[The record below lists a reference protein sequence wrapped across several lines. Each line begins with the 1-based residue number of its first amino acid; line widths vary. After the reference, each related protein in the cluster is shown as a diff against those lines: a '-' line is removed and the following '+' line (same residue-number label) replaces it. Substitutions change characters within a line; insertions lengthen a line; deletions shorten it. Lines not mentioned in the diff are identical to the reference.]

1 MRKFMRTAAI
11 VAAGAATIA
20 LAGCGSAGNTAAS
33 GGNLPDGIP
42 ETIDGEG
49 RTLTVWIMQD
59 DYSEST
65 LEAIKKEF
73 TERTGAEADVQVQQW
88 EGIATKLSTALG
100 TSTPPDI
107 VDIGNTQVAGY
118 AANGALLDVTD
129 YKEDLQQGNTWLGG
143 LEDPATIDGTLY
155 AIPGFAGNR
164 AVIYNKT
171 LWAEAGITEPP
182 STWEELTAALDAL
195 AAANTASDFSPLYL
209 PGQHFY
215 VGLQFL
221 WENGGEVAVSE
232 DGEWT
237 STADS
242 PEALK
247 GIQAWK
253 DFQNT
258 YSVASSRTVDADNPE
273 QEQIFADGKAGAIIA
288 TNGSINAI
296 LGANPELT
304 ADDLGT
310 FALPGQVEETQPVM
324 LGGSV
329 WGIAAKSENPDLAL
343 VWAQIATSD
352 EIQVDYVFGDQGLM
366 PNSVENGEKVAGDLP
381 DTKVGF
387 FQAALNS
394 RATPASPGWTEVEGA
409 RLLQELFSTV
419 ASGAATPEEAAA
431 TYNSKADAYLK

>member
-1 MRKFMRTAAI
+1 MRKIMRVAAF
-11 VAAGAATIA
+11 ATAGAAVMA
-20 LAGCGSAGNTAAS
+20 LAGCGSSGNAAS
-33 GGNLPDGIP
+33 GGDLPDGIP
-42 ETIDGEG
+42 DTIDGAG
-49 RTLTVWIMQD
+49 RTLTVWVMQD
-59 DYSEST
+59 DYSDST
-65 LEAIKKEF
+65 LEAITAEF
-73 TERTGAEADVQVQQW
+73 EERTGADVDVQIQQW

-100 TSTPPDI
+100 TTTPPDI
-107 VDIGNTQVAGY
+107 ADIGNTQVAGY

-129 YKEDLQQGNTWLGG
+129 YKADLQQGNTWLGG
-143 LEDPATIDGTLY
+143 LEEPATIDGSLY
-155 AIPGFAGNR
+155 GIPGFAGNR

-171 LWAEAGITEPP
+171 LWAEAGITEAPT
-182 STWEELTAALDAL
+182 SWDELTADLDAL
-195 AAANTASDFSPLYL
+195 AAANTASDFSPMYI

-215 VGLQFL
+215 VGLQFI
-221 WENGGEVAVSE
+221 WENGGEIAVSE

-242 PEALK
+242 PEAIK
-247 GIQAWK
+247 GMEAWK
-253 DFQNT
+253 EFQNT

-296 LGANPELT
+296 LGANPDLT
-304 ADDLGT
+304 TDDIGT
-310 FALPGQVEETQPVM
+310 FALPGQIEETQPVM

-329 WGIAAKSENPDLAL
+329 WGIAAKSANPDLAL

-352 EIQVDYVFGDQGLM
+352 DVQVDYVFGDQGLM
-366 PNSVENGEKVAGDLP
+366 PNSIENGEAVAADLP

-387 FQAALNS
+387 FDAALNS

-409 RLLQELFSTV
+409 RLLQEMFSTV
-419 ASGAATPEEAAA
+419 AAGTATPEEAAA

>member
-1 MRKFMRTAAI
+1 MRKIMR
-11 VAAGAATIA
+11 VAAFATAGVAALA
-20 LAGCGSAGNTAAS
+20 LAGCGSSGSGAAG
-33 GGNLPDGIP
+33 GDLPDGIP
-42 ETIDGEG
+42 ETIDAAGEK
-49 RTLTVWIMQD
+49 LTVWIMQD

-65 LEAIKKEF
+65 LDAIKAEF

-118 AANGALLDVTD
+118 AANGALLDITA

-155 AIPGFAGNR
+155 GVPGFAGNR

-171 LWAEAGITEPP
+171 LWAEAGITEAPT
-182 STWEELTAALDAL
+182 TWDELTADLDKL
-195 AAANTASDFSPLYL
+195 AAANTSSDFSPMYV

-242 PEALK
+242 DEAIK
-247 GIQAWK
+247 GIEAWK
-253 DFQNT
+253 EFQNT

-296 LGANPELT
+296 LGANPDLT
-304 ADDLGT
+304 EDEIGT
-310 FALPGQVEETQPVM
+310 FALPGQVEDTQPVM

-329 WGIAAKSENPDLAL
+329 WGIAAKSKNPELAL

-352 EIQVDYVFGDQGLM
+352 AVQVDYVFGEQGLM
-366 PNSVENGEKVAGDLP
+366 PNSVENGEKVAADLP

-387 FQAALNS
+387 FEAALNS

-419 ASGAATPEEAAA
+419 AAGTATPEEAAA

>member
-1 MRKFMRTAAI
+1 MRKIMRVAAF
-11 VAAGAATIA
+11 ATAGAAVLV
-20 LAGCGSAGNTAAS
+20 LAGCGSSGSGAAG
-33 GGNLPDGIP
+33 GELPDGIP
-42 ETIDGEG
+42 ETIDAAGE
-49 RTLTVWIMQD
+49 TLTVWIMQD
-59 DYSEST
+59 DYSDST
-65 LEAIKKEF
+65 LEAIKAEF
-73 TERTGAEADVQVQQW
+73 TERTGAEADVQIQQW

-107 VDIGNTQVAGY
+107 ADIGNTQVAGY
-118 AANGALLDVTD
+118 AANGALLDITD
-129 YKEDLQQGNTWLGG
+129 YKEDLAQGNTWLGG

-155 AIPGFAGNR
+155 GVPGFAGNR

-171 LWAEAGITEPP
+171 LWAEAGVTEAPT
-182 STWEELTAALDAL
+182 TWDELTAALDKL
-195 AAANTASDFSPLYL
+195 AAANTAPDFSPMYV

-242 PEALK
+242 AEAIK
-247 GIQAWK
+247 GIEAWK
-253 DFQNT
+253 EFQNT

-273 QEQIFADGKAGAIIA
+273 QEQLFADGKAGAIIA
-288 TNGSINAI
+288 TNGAINAI

-304 ADDLGT
+304 EDEIGT
-310 FALPGQVEETQPVM
+310 FALPGQIEDTQPVM

-329 WGIAAKSENPDLAL
+329 WGIAAKSQNPDLAL

-352 EIQVDYVFGDQGLM
+352 EIQVDFVFGEQGLM
-366 PNSVENGEKVAGDLP
+366 PNSVENGEEVAADLP

-387 FQAALNS
+387 FEAALNS

-419 ASGAATPEEAAA
+419 AAGTATAEEAAA